1 MCPACVE
8 YDCGCGGSAC
18 FVCDFECSTWL
29 NGGANLKGNEDETT
43 REVESGEGGG
53 GWSKTWNK
61 RDRRRKGGT

>member
-1 MCPACVE
+1 
-8 YDCGCGGSAC
+8 
-18 FVCDFECSTWL
+18 L